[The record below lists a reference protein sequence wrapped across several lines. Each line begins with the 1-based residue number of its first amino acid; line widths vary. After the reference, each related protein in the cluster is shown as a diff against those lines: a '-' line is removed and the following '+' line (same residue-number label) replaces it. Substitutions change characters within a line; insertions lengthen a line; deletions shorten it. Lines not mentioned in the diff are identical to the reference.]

1 MRELAFLLLLIPAAP
16 ADDALE
22 PWASDRH
29 PTDVPRR
36 HVQELGSG
44 HAEYRIVHGG
54 TMDGLTC
61 RSPIGGGFGIWQ
73 QSWES
78 NRAVRLENIGETD
91 VLHPW
96 LSNGRNDFRSP
107 KEIVAGAVTP
117 GMSDRERAIAIWR
130 RQTTQRFHAG
140 ADDSAEM
147 HDPVK
152 VFNVYGYTTCG
163 DDSICLAG
171 LWHAAGFSVSPGRL
185 LGHRTSQVF
194 FDGRWNFLD
203 GDLGP
208 LYLLRD
214 NATIASELDL
224 VRDHDLL
231 KRSHPYGVL
240 DPDRRRENEGNA
252 ALYTDE
258 GELRADRGIAEIA
271 RNSTMNMVLRPGE
284 AIVWRWGHTVPVKYH
299 GVSDIKIF
307 GPRSEAGRKWGASA
321 ADRICNGRWEYQ
333 PDFARELWRKGA
345 ESVEH
350 VAVDGGA
357 LVAEEGKVGTIV
369 WKLQSPYVFVGGSIA
384 ATGRGARFSISWD
397 GVAWQ
402 PAGENLDPQF
412 PSQGPARYQYRLK
425 CELPAGARLER
436 LAVFNDLQMAPLAL
450 PGVVLGENRF
460 TYTDQSTG
468 PRRVRITHDWVERSL
483 HRPPAAPA
491 AVVSPADG
499 AAAEASDAVFEW
511 RPAEAADGDAVA
523 DYHFVLSDRADL
535 AWPLSSNFEKLLSN
549 TSERGRASYRP
560 PGVGL
565 LTPGRKYYW
574 HVRACSDKGVW
585 GPWSRTWCFTPG
597 GPAAPLDVRLDGDD
611 GRLVLRW
618 KPNPAGQ
625 APARYRI
632 YGSDERG
639 FSISDTAYEIDV
651 GVSKDLSR
659 RRPANF
665 VAETERAEL
674 AVLGA
679 DLDLPNANQA
689 FYRVVAVDGKGTRSG
704 PSDAAA
710 APRPF
715 ITAKPG
721 ITARRGT
728 AYQGRLST
736 LRSLGDLRLQW
747 VDENAVAS
755 FWDIERPRYT
765 LREGPAWLRIDER
778 SGLLSGV
785 PDAAGPVEVAVQV
798 ALERS
803 RRVLHDGGP
812 RPWNLGFGKEKTRDV
827 VTETVGETT
836 YRFRITVSD

>member
-1 MRELAFLLLLIPAAP
+1 VRALAILLLFLPPAA
-16 ADDALE
+16 AGDVLE

-29 PTDVPRR
+29 PSDVPRR
-36 HVQELGSG
+36 HVQDVGSA

-54 TMDGLTC
+54 TLDGENC
-61 RSPIGGGFGIWQ
+61 RSPLGGGFGIWT

-78 NRAVRLENIGETD
+78 NRAVRLENVGDTD
-91 VLHPW
+91 VVNPW

-107 KEIVAGAVTP
+107 KEIVAGAVRP
-117 GMSDRERAIAIWR
+117 GMSERERAIAIWR
-130 RQTTQRFHAG
+130 RQTTHRFHAG
-140 ADDSAEM
+140 ADDPAEM

-171 LWHAAGFSVSPGRL
+171 LWHAAGFEVSPGRL

-214 NATIASELDL
+214 NATIASEPDL

-240 DPDRRRENEGNA
+240 DPDRRAENEGNA

-258 GELRADRGIAEIA
+258 GERRADHAIADIA
-271 RNSTMNMVLRPGE
+271 RNSTMKMVLRPGE

-299 GVSDIKIF
+299 GNADIATW
-307 GPRSEAGRKWGASA
+307 GPRSDGGRRWGASA
-321 ADRICNGRWEYQ
+321 ADRICNGRWEYR
-333 PDFARELWRKGA
+333 PDFGRDLWRKGA

-357 LVAEEGKVGTIV
+357 LVGEEGKVGSVV
-369 WKLQSPYVFVGGSIA
+369 WTLRSPYCFVGGSIA

-397 GVAWQ
+397 GVTWQ
-402 PAGENLDPQF
+402 PAGEDLDPLF
-412 PSQGPARYQYRLK
+412 PSRGPARYQYHLK
-425 CELPAGARLER
+425 CELPTGATLEK
-436 LAVFNDLQMAPLAL
+436 LAVLNDLQMAPLAL
-450 PGVVLGENRF
+450 PGLRLGENLV
-460 TYTDQSTG
+460 TYTDQSPG
-468 PRRVRITHDWVERSL
+468 ERRVRITHDWVERSL
-483 HRPPAAPA
+483 HRPPQAPA
-491 AVVSPADG
+491 AAVTPTDG
-499 AAAEASDAVFEW
+499 ARTEGSGVAFEW
-511 RPAEAADGDAVA
+511 RPADAAEGDAVA

-549 TSERGRASYRP
+549 TSGRGRALYRLP
-560 PGVGL
+560 AAGL
-565 LTPGRKYYW
+565 LTPGRTYYW

-585 GPWSRTWCFTPG
+585 GPWSRTWSFTPG
-597 GPAAPLDVRLDGDD
+597 GPVVPRDVRLDGAI
-611 GRLVLRW
+611 LRW
-618 KPNPAGQ
+618 TPDASAPP
-625 APARYRI
+625 PARYRV

-639 FSISDTAYEIDV
+639 FSISDEPYDIDV
-651 GVSKDLSR
+651 GTSTELAR

-665 VAETERAEL
+665 VAETERPEL

-679 DLDLPNANQA
+679 DLDLVNANKA

-715 ITAKPG
+715 IVEKPSV
-721 ITARRGT
+721 TARRGLP
-728 AYQGRLST
+728 YEGRIST
-736 LRSLGDLRLQW
+736 LRSLGDLRLKW
-747 VDENAVAS
+747 VDENAVPG
-755 FWDIERPRYT
+755 FWDIEKPLFV
-765 LREGPAWLRIDER
+765 LRQGPAWLRIDER
-778 SGLLSGV
+778 SGLLRGV
-785 PDAAGPVEVAVQV
+785 PDAAGTADVEVRV

-803 RRVLHDGGP
+803 VRRLHDGGP
-812 RPWNLGFGKEKTRDV
+812 RPWNLGWGKEKTRDI
-827 VTETVGETT
+827 VTEIVGETV
-836 YRFRITVSD
+836 YRFRITVGD